1 MQAGHLQAPL
11 EESYSLLLRR
21 PEQALW
27 THFRQEVHS
36 KDIPLHVTLQL
47 QTPQGYEGPGLGHCP
62 DRSRRRVMRG
72 EEWRLPG
79 GRRSCGSTELRPW
92 EKIEDWWGERAR
104 EMLSVWPPVVPSCL
118 HAFAV
123 RSSGKT
129 RAAPDIS
136 ADLKSLS
143 RSWQTR
149 GRPLSLPAPAQWVPV
164 PPGGSGTMK
173 A

>member
-1 MQAGHLQAPL
+1 MK
-11 EESYSLLLRR
+11 ETYSLLVRS
-21 PEQALW
+21 PEQTLW

-92 EKIEDWWGERAR
+92 EKIEKLVGREGSGNTLRLTPGGILRASTLS
-104 EMLSVWPPVVPSCL
+104 LSVPLVDPSCSRHLGRPEVALEIVADSRSSSVPSSSS
-118 HAFAV
+118 AAESKPQQGAV
-123 RSSGKT
+123 ARQG
-129 RAAPDIS
+129 
-136 ADLKSLS
+136 
-143 RSWQTR
+143 R
-149 GRPLSLPAPAQWVPV
+149 GE
-164 PPGGSGTMK
+164 
-173 A
+173 